1 MSDIDAHGNV
11 LSFGKIINNSFRV
24 SSEIP
29 KFSKLFD
36 VNFFLHMFRNNL
48 CVKLFK
54 DF

>member
-11 LSFGKIINNSFRV
+11 LSLGKIINNNFFTV

-36 VNFFLHMFRNNL
+36 VNFFYTCLEIT
-48 CVKLFK
+48 CV
-54 DF
+54 